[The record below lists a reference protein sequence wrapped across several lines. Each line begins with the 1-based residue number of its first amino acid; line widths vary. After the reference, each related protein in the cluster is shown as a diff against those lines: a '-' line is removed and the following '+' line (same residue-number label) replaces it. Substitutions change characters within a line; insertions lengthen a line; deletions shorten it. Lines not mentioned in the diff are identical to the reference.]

1 MVHPHAIGRLSLYR
15 RLLTNHLPPGTQ
27 FVFSHELAAMARVSP
42 AQVRRDLMHLNCSG
56 SPSKGYR
63 VDHLVACLSDE
74 LDHAAGQSVA
84 LVGIGNLGRAL
95 ITYFHGRRERLAIMA
110 AFDREPE
117 KVNRIFHGCH
127 CYPLEELEVV
137 LRRDD
142 IRAAI
147 LAVPANE
154 AQSTADRLV
163 SAGVRGLLN
172 YAPVPLR
179 VPPDVYLE
187 EQDMTTALERVAYF
201 ARQRPPHR
209 REE

>member
-1 MVHPHAIGRLSLYR
+1 MVQPHSIGRLSLYR
-15 RLLTNHLPPGTQ
+15 RLLANHLAAGTP

-63 VDHLVACLSDE
+63 VDRLVACLSDE
-74 LDHAAGQSVA
+74 LDHPTGQGVA

-95 ITYFHGRRERLAIMA
+95 ITHFHGRRERLAIVA
-110 AFDREPE
+110 AFDREPD

-127 CYPLEELEVV
+127 CHPLEALETV
-137 LRRDD
+137 LERDD

-147 LAVPANE
+147 LAVPAE
-154 AQSTADRLV
+154 DAQLMADRLV
-163 SAGVRGLLN
+163 AAGVKGILN

-179 VPPDVYLE
+179 VPDDVFLE

-201 ARQRPPHR
+201 ARRRPSLR